1 MNHKNQYYFNRISDA
16 YNLADK
22 DLAVSTYAKYMLSRT
37 QQMFTYTGLPS
48 TIPQRELELQL
59 QMFGHVGVFDKDGEL
74 YALWGGFGGEP
85 NPYYLPTLYVI
96 SNPALKM
103 SKTFTIDEDIVII
116 RNDSMFTGLM
126 PMYLKYATQLC
137 ENDLSMLLAIVNSR
151 IINLLIAGDDQA
163 MESAKKYLEDVK
175 AGKMGIIGDS
185 KILEAVRTQ
194 PYGNVNGNAI
204 TQLIETQQYLKAGW
218 FNELGLNANYNMKR
232 EAINSEE
239 AQMNHDALYPLID
252 DMLAC
257 RKECLEK
264 VNNMF
269 GTSIDVEFNSVWEV
283 KEEELDTV
291 EDAVEDE
298 AITLTDEGVVSE
310 EESEAESEPVAE
322 ESSEEITEEEVAE
335 EEEPEAEEEQLVEAV
350 EELIDEVE
358 DLIEEVKDGEEDAS
372 E

>member
-1 MNHKNQYYFNRISDA
+1 MNPKNQYYFNRISDA

-22 DLAVSTYAKYMLSRT
+22 DLAVSTYAQYMLCRT

-85 NPYYLPTLYVI
+85 NPYYLPTLYVV

-137 ENDLSMLLAIVNSR
+137 ENDLSMILAIVNSR
-151 IINLLIAGDDQA
+151 IINLLIAGDDAA
-163 MESAKKYLEDVK
+163 MESAKKYLEDIK

-194 PYGNVNGNAI
+194 PYGSVNGNAI
-204 TQLIETQQYLKAGW
+204 TQLIEAQQYLKAGW
-218 FNELGLNANYNMKR
+218 FNEIGLNANYNMKR

-269 GTSIDVEFNSVWEV
+269 GTSIDVEFNSVWDV
-283 KEEELDTV
+283 KHEELEAT
-291 EDAVEDE
+291 EEALEDE
-298 AITLTDEGVVSE
+298 AVTIQDESYFSEGEPEAEEQPLEEVEPISE
-310 EESEAESEPVAE
+310 EPEADTEPEAEPVAE
-322 ESSEEITEEEVAE
+322 EE
-335 EEEPEAEEEQLVEAV
+335 LVEVV

-358 DLIEEVKDGEEDAS
+358 DLIEEVKDGDEDAS

>member
-1 MNHKNQYYFNRISDA
+1 MNPKNQYFFERISDA

-22 DLAVSTYAKYMLSRT
+22 DLAVSTYTKYMLCRT

-48 TIPQRELELQL
+48 TIPQRDLELQL

-74 YALWGGFGGEP
+74 YALWGGPGGEP
-85 NPYYLPTLYVI
+85 SVYYLFTKYVI

-103 SKTFTIDEDIVII
+103 SKTFTVDEDIVII

-151 IINLLIAGDDQA
+151 IINLLIAGDDAA
-163 MESAKKYLEDVK
+163 MESAKKYLEDIK

-194 PYGNVNGNAI
+194 PYGSVNGNAI
-204 TQLIETQQYLKAGW
+204 TQLIESQQYLKAGW

-269 GTSIDVEFNSVWEV
+269 GTSIDVEFNSVWDV
-283 KEEELDTV
+283 KHEELEAT
-291 EDAVEDE
+291 EEALEDE
-298 AITLTDEGVVSE
+298 AVTIQDESYFSE
-310 EESEAESEPVAE
+310 DEPEAEEQPMEESEPISEEPEAAAEPEAEPVAE
-322 ESSEEITEEEVAE
+322 EE
-335 EEEPEAEEEQLVEAV
+335 LVEAV

-358 DLIEEVKDGEEDAS
+358 DLIEEVKDGDEDAS

>member
-1 MNHKNQYYFNRISDA
+1 MVNSKNQYYFNRISNA
-16 YNLADK
+16 YDLADK
-22 DLAVSTYAKYMLSRT
+22 DLAVSTYVRYMLSRT
-37 QQMFTYTGLPS
+37 QQMFKYTGLPS

-74 YALWGGFGGEP
+74 YALCGGPGGEP
-85 NPYYLPTLYVI
+85 SVYYLFTKYVI
-96 SNPALKM
+96 SNPALKI
-103 SKTFTIDEDIVII
+103 SKTFTVDEDLVVI

-126 PMYLKYATQLC
+126 PMFLRYATQLT

-175 AGKMGIIGDS
+175 SGKMGIIGDS

-194 PYGNVNGNAI
+194 PYGNMNGNTI
-204 TQLIETQQYLKAGW
+204 TQLIEAQQYLKAGW

-252 DMLAC
+252 DMLQC

-269 GTSIDVEFNSVWEV
+269 GTSIDVEFNSVWEI
-283 KEEELDTV
+283 KHDELDAT
-291 EDAVEDE
+291 EEALEDDAVTIQDESYFSDGEPEIEDNP
-298 AITLTDEGVVSE
+298 DEE
-310 EESEAESEPVAE
+310 TETEIETAEESDAETVAE
-322 ESSEEITEEEVAE
+322 E
-335 EEEPEAEEEQLVEAV
+335 PLVEAV

-358 DLIEEVKDGEEDAS
+358 ELIEEIKDGDDDES